1 MARVGVR
8 FECGSP
14 PVAVHVRT
22 TPNLEEEGLESSK
35 LSIEESVWAHLPAEA
50 AALDDGLPCPSRHAI
65 ASGMQTRL
73 GAVSEQS
80 RGSTSRFT

>member
-22 TPNLEEEGLESSK
+22 TPSLEEEGLESSK
-35 LSIEESVWAHLPAEA
+35 LSTEESVWAHLPAEA
-50 AALDDGLPCPSRHAI
+50 AALDDGLPCPSRHA
-65 ASGMQTRL
+65 SGMQTRL
-73 GAVSEQS
+73 GAVSDQS
-80 RGSTSRFT
+80 VGSTSRFT